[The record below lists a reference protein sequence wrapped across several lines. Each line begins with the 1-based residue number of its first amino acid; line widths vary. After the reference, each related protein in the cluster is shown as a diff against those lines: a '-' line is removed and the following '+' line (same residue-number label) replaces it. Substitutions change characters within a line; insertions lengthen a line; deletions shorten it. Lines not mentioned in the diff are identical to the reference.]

1 MRQPGGDARAGCA
14 GRSVLRRSVPLRLT
28 IGVVEA
34 GAYCAAKVVAA
45 DLNNEGDLAP
55 ADELV
60 GRAIGGEFDKFAF
73 DAVTFRRPD
82 SDAVA
87 IARAGVPP
95 ASGLPAASCRQGGRR
110 RCGREMA
117 PREW

>member
-95 ASGLPAASCRQGGRR
+95 ASGFACCIVPSGWKTK
-110 RCGREMA
+110 M
-117 PREW
+117 W